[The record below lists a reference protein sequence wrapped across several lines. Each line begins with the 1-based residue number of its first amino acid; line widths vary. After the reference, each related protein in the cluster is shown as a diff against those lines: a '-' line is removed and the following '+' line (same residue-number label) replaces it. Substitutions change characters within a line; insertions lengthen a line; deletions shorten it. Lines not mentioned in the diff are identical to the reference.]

1 MKKRC
6 LEKGIYERRINAHR
20 ERGMSGGGK
29 KSRQGQ
35 EEWGTNKCKEEYTQE
50 KKEYSEVKRNKRTE
64 RGMREGKSGTHKGGK
79 VKLYIICNVGYFP
92 SIKFS

>member
-1 MKKRC
+1 
-6 LEKGIYERRINAHR
+6 
-20 ERGMSGGGK
+20 MSGGGGRRVDK
-29 KSRQGQ
+29 DKRNG
-35 EEWGTNKCKEEYTQE
+35 ERTNVKGIHVG

-64 RGMREGKSGTHKGGK
+64 RGMREGKRGIHKGGK

>member
-1 MKKRC
+1 
-6 LEKGIYERRINAHR
+6 
-20 ERGMSGGGK
+20 MSGGE

-35 EEWGTNKCKEEYTQE
+35 EEWGTNKWKEEYRYE
-50 KKEYSEVKRNKRTE
+50 RKEYGEVKRNKRTE
-64 RGMREGKSGTHKGGK
+64 RGMLEGKRGKVRK